1 MKRVLNV
8 FALLL
13 VFCCAAQNNNQLWGS
28 HFSYNN
34 IVDLSQSGSRVF
46 AAADFA
52 MFSKNVLTNELKT
65 ITSVD
70 GLKAETITAV
80 HHSNAF
86 NRTLVGN
93 SNGLLLVINA
103 DNTIATKVDIIQET
117 TVQPNKKRIN
127 HIYEFEGKAYIATDF
142 GIAVFNIATLEFG
155 DTLYLGPNGAEIP
168 VLQST
173 IQGGYIYAACGANGL
188 RRGLISNPNL
198 NDFNNWFTF
207 DGGYWQHVV
216 TLNNMLVATD
226 SQNIYRLEVGG
237 FSLKHPSG
245 VRLNDVR
252 VVGKELI
259 ITTAAF
265 VRVFNEQVVQTI
277 SINVIPCLP
286 LGETAIFTCAT
297 ILNGK
302 LYIGTTEKGV
312 YTMFTNNLSICENIT
327 PAGPLRSSIFSLEK
341 TPNSLW
347 AVFGDYDF
355 FYNPYTPGLTYAGIS
370 KLTPQGW
377 KNIPGQDIFNA
388 ASVVDIIATPSNEN
402 VLYAGSFFN
411 GLIKI
416 ENDEGVAQYD
426 HDPVIQNG
434 PESLIPQPPT
444 PPDYRDVRINS
455 LAFDGE
461 GNLWMTNS
469 LVMKPIKVLRPNG
482 QWVSYSLENITQ
494 DPPGDSYG
502 KMVIDKNGTK
512 WIPSL
517 ENGLIAF
524 NEKLNNRF
532 VILKNNSNLPD
543 AYVRSLA
550 IDNRNQLWIGTRRG
564 LRVLPSVDRFLT
576 EDALTTNDII
586 IIDAGEARE
595 LLYQQ
600 DVTVIK
606 VDGANNKW
614 LGTASAGV
622 FLVSPDG
629 QRTIHHFTILNSPL
643 PSNQINDIA
652 IDAATGE
659 VYFATDK
666 GMVSFKGTSTKSSGD
681 LNNVYVFPNPVRPGF
696 EGDVNI
702 SGLINKANV
711 KITDVEGNLVHET
724 TSEGGTV
731 LWDTRAFGK
740 HKVASGV
747 YMIFITGEDGT
758 ETKVKKVMIIR

>member
-8 FALLL
+8 VALLV
-13 VFCCAAQNNNQLWGS
+13 VFCCAAQNNDQLWGS

-34 IVDLSQSGSRVF
+34 IIDLSQSGSRVF

-70 GLKAETITAV
+70 GLKAETITAI
-80 HHSNAF
+80 HHSTAF

-127 HIYEFEGKAYIATDF
+127 HIYEHEGKAYIATDF

-216 TLNNMLVATD
+216 TLNNMLIATD

-237 FSLKHPSG
+237 FSLKHLSG

-286 LGETAIFTCAT
+286 LGETVTFTCAT

-302 LYIGTTEKGV
+302 LYIGTSEKGV

-341 TPNSLW
+341 TTNNLW
-347 AVFGDYDF
+347 AVYGAHDIN
-355 FYNPYTPGLTYAGIS
+355 YNPYIPTLNYFGIS
-370 KLTPQGW
+370 KLNGSGW
-377 KNIPGQDIFNA
+377 LNIPNDKLFGA
-388 ASVVDIIATPSNEN
+388 AVIVDIIANPTNEN
-402 VLYAGSFFN
+402 VLYAASFMN

-426 HDPVIQNG
+426 ASPVIPNG
-434 PESLIPQPPT
+434 PEGILPGGT
-444 PPDYRDVRINS
+444 DVWINS
-455 LAFDGE
+455 LAYDKE
-461 GNLWMTNS
+461 NNLWMTNS
-469 LVMKPIKVLRPNG
+469 LVEKSFKVMKAG
-482 QWVSYSLENITQ
+482 GDWASYSLQGVVQNPKE
-494 DPPGDSYG
+494 GLYG

-512 WIPSL
+512 WIPSRD
-517 ENGLIAF
+517 NGLIAF
-524 NEKLNNRF
+524 NEKLSNRF

-550 IDNRNQLWIGTRRG
+550 IDNRNQLWMGTRRG

-659 VYFATDK
+659 VFFATDK
-666 GMVSFKGTSTKSSGD
+666 GMVSFKGTSTKSSDD

-711 KITDVEGNLVHET
+711 KITDIEGNLVHEA
-724 TSEGGTV
+724 TSEGGTI

-747 YMIFITGEDGT
+747 YMIFITSEDGA
-758 ETKVKKVMIIR
+758 ESKVKKVMIIR